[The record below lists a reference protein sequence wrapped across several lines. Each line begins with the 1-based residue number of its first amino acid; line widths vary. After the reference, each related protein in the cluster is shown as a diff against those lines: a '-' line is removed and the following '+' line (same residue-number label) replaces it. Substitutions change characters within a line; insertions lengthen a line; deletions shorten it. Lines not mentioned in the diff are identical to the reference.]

1 MFGKINIK
9 IMRSG
14 LCAKRD
20 HEAHEEDVEETVT
33 NHTLILRKAQ
43 RYVVERTQET
53 GCQNLLCKPQAWV
66 FYSYFHQNGIPQL
79 GSTPLLWRHM
89 LGQLTCAV
97 LSADMIKESK
107 RDTSRQGVVLHI
119 GSKESS

>member
-9 IMRSG
+9 IMRNG

-33 NHTLILRKAQ
+33 NHTLISRKAQ

-53 GCQNLLCKPQAWV
+53 GCQNLLWKPQAWV
-66 FYSYFHQNGIPQL
+66 FLFLLSSEWYSTTWQY
-79 GSTPLLWRHM
+79 T
-89 LGQLTCAV
+89 
-97 LSADMIKESK
+97 SAMATYAWTADLC
-107 RDTSRQGVVLHI
+107 RLVSRYD
-119 GSKESS
+119 